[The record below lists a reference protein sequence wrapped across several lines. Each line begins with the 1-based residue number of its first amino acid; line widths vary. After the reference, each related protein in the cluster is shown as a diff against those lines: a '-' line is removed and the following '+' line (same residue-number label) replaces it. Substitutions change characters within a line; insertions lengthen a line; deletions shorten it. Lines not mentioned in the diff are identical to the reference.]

1 MVGIRHIL
9 ATPFHPQSNGKLERY
24 HQTIKGDV
32 NQVPY
37 EAPSDL
43 QEAIAAFVSYYN
55 HRRYHMSLGNVRLR
69 PSSGEGA
76 TTAPSGSSLA
86 TLHNHYLLGSHS
98 VPLSLI
104 DNSDRPREITRVG
117 DIETDVGQMF
127 SDLERLTTTFT

>member
-55 HRRYHMSLGNVRLR
+55 HRRTTTGGTTCPWAMS
-69 PSSGEGA
+69 
-76 TTAPSGSSLA
+76 
-86 TLHNHYLLGSHS
+86 
-98 VPLSLI
+98 
-104 DNSDRPREITRVG
+104 D
-117 DIETDVGQMF
+117 
-127 SDLERLTTTFT
+127 SDLRAEKALQQHPQGALSPLFITIIFSGPILSHFR